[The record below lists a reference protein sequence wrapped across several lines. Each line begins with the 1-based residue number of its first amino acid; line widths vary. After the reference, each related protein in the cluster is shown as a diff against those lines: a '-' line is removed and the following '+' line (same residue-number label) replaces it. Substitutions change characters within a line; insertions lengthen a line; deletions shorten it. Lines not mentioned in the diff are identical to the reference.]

1 MRGDTLAVAADLDV
15 HSVNTFGGLERDRL
29 RFVERF
35 AKFLPVGFYYK
46 AFHTPRRLFPFYE
59 KQMRKVAGL
68 GRINSTNQRTNS
80 PKDYAFCD
88 LLVVGAG
95 PAGLRQRLRAEIEA
109 KRIIREARREEAA
122 VRKRVREKL
131 REEAAIEHSRE
142 GRIRMAYSAAEL
154 HELLQTAMRL
164 NIQI

>member
-1 MRGDTLAVAADLDV
+1 MTILPIKSSPLTTANPAFRVFSPIPLDGKPPRSGISAAGFLLRAQASVLRDTLELA
-15 HSVNTFGGLERDRL
+15 
-29 RFVERF
+29 
-35 AKFLPVGFYYK
+35 
-46 AFHTPRRLFPFYE
+46 PRRE
-59 KQMRKVAGL
+59 TRA
-68 GRINSTNQRTNS
+68 
-80 PKDYAFCD
+80 A
-88 LLVVGAG
+88 
-95 PAGLRQRLRAEIEA
+95 LRQRLRAEIEA

>member
-1 MRGDTLAVAADLDV
+1 MTILPIKSSTITPANQAFRVFSPHILDGKSARPGVTAAGLLLRAQIGMLGDTLEI
-15 HSVNTFGGLERDRL
+15 S
-29 RFVERF
+29 
-35 AKFLPVGFYYK
+35 
-46 AFHTPRRLFPFYE
+46 PRRE
-59 KQMRKVAGL
+59 TRNA
-68 GRINSTNQRTNS
+68 
-80 PKDYAFCD
+80 
-88 LLVVGAG
+88 
-95 PAGLRQRLRAEIEA
+95 LRQRLRAEIEA

-154 HELLQTAMRL
+154 HELMQTAMRL

>member
-1 MRGDTLAVAADLDV
+1 MSIPPIRSVLTMPVASAMGAAGIVHPFGSAGKLRAGAPSLLLKVQEEVARSTVELA
-15 HSVNTFGGLERDRL
+15 
-29 RFVERF
+29 
-35 AKFLPVGFYYK
+35 
-46 AFHTPRRLFPFYE
+46 PRRE
-59 KQMRKVAGL
+59 TRSA
-68 GRINSTNQRTNS
+68 
-80 PKDYAFCD
+80 
-88 LLVVGAG
+88 
-95 PAGLRQRLRAEIEA
+95 LRQRLRAEIEA